1 MLTITICYL
10 ILEISYVLFSLLVLK
25 TIDKKKD
32 IPFYIML
39 IVVSLAILSRWYPEY
54 NVANGFVFF
63 SYLLLPVYILLR
75 IKTINNSKR

>member
-10 ILEISYVLFSLLVLK
+10 TLEIFSIFFSLIVLK
-25 TIDKKKD
+25 TTDEKKD

-39 IVVSLAILSRWYPEY
+39 FVAFLAILSRWYPEY
-54 NVANGFVFF
+54 NLDNGFIYL
-63 SYLLLPVYILLR
+63 SYILLPVYILLR